1 MLLKLILNYKNLEI
15 LTQNEIKIEEA
26 PFIRNVKDG

>member
-26 PFIRNVKDG
+26 PFIRNAKDS